1 MGVFLRAK
9 FEAFSIILTG
19 FRQGW
24 VGATLSP
31 PKPHNEPLKSP
42 PTLPGLIQ
50 QTSFS
55 LFLFFNIYYLFIFL
69 HFIGSSSKLN
79 NPQIFFIFREIRSH
93 SYRPFFLFLLL
104 KDYHNFREIFIVMF
118 LC

>member
-1 MGVFLRAK
+1 MGVCLRAK

-31 PKPHNEPLKSP
+31 PKPHNDPLKSP

-55 LFLFFNIYYLFIFL
+55 LFLFFNIYY
-69 HFIGSSSKLN
+69 
-79 NPQIFFIFREIRSH
+79 
-93 SYRPFFLFLLL
+93 
-104 KDYHNFREIFIVMF
+104 
-118 LC
+118 